1 MKKIIKI
8 WQKLRIFYYKYCL
21 SNIKIKGKYKI
32 YSPVLFYCQENAD
45 ITIKDGVKF
54 GYFPS
59 PYFYVAYN
67 HIDVREG
74 GCITIQEDTIINNNF
89 TLCAFKH
96 KIVIGRNCLIGVNF
110 SAINADYHGIKV
122 KDRNKIEK
130 INSKD
135 ISIGDNCFI
144 GNNVTIL
151 KGVKLGNNCV
161 VGNASVVTRSFADN
175 SLIAGNPA
183 RLIKIIEQDDEL

>member
-1 MKKIIKI
+1 M
-8 WQKLRIFYYKYCL
+8 
-21 SNIKIKGKYKI
+21 
-32 YSPVLFYCQENAD
+32 
-45 ITIKDGVKF
+45 
-54 GYFPS
+54 
-59 PYFYVAYN
+59 
-67 HIDVREG
+67 REG